1 MSDKKQE
8 LLTLREHQSSPQ
20 MFSAIRVVHLF
31 SVGFFCLHPVS
42 CVPGLSFLDFPS
54 GSLTFVPS
62 NRILTSTTVH
72 SEKAISCFTFSCDND
87 CPCLVPDLLSD
98 LYICTMLAR

>member
-72 SEKAISCFTFSCDND
+72 SEKVNIVQLFHVLL
-87 CPCLVPDLLSD
+87 LVVIMIAPV
-98 LYICTMLAR
+98 